1 MILIINSEMI
11 HCYNESLKLI
21 ICMLI
26 YVNYDQVYK
35 SSVYE
40 ALNLIKIK

>member
-11 HCYNESLKLI
+11 HCYNESLELI

-35 SSVYE
+35 IINHQYM
-40 ALNLIKIK
+40 KH